1 MARSEGAST
10 KQASVCQ
17 NPLPVPIHS
26 FRTDIVQR
34 NKLELQRSFQHDF
47 ILLLQAPEK
56 QIMAMKLNLFPYVLW
71 RGGQCGPT
79 AILSNCAVSFNAKPE
94 FSLTLSL
101 GVWHT
106 DQNFIRSFWEWCD
119 GTHKTWPTIL
129 VAFIGMFL
137 VYNPALSLFR
147 HQFSQLHSRM
157 ARLVLISLSL
167 LACGLSNPSPQKKH
181 PLKLGHDLRGHK
193 HQYWL
198 PEWQKK
204 QLIYRGKPPQLKD
217 LRVC

>member
-1 MARSEGAST
+1 MTTRCKRDETKKSCIPPSGRTPPRIHVHQIIDWRAMARSEAAST

-129 VAFIGMFL
+129 VAFIG
-137 VYNPALSLFR
+137 
-147 HQFSQLHSRM
+147 
-157 ARLVLISLSL
+157 
-167 LACGLSNPSPQKKH
+167 
-181 PLKLGHDLRGHK
+181 
-193 HQYWL
+193 
-198 PEWQKK
+198 
-204 QLIYRGKPPQLKD
+204 
-217 LRVC
+217 